1 MLIPPEQMLPAA
13 LHLKTFPQMN
23 QARKP
28 KQEVHPVTREEICMR
43 KLLLRRP
50 PIAAVKDPA
59 TKTHERMNP
68 HSNQASKLAVT
79 LVQL

>member
-1 MLIPPEQMLPAA
+1 
-13 LHLKTFPQMN
+13 
-23 QARKP
+23 
-28 KQEVHPVTREEICMR
+28 
-43 KLLLRRP
+43 
-50 PIAAVKDPA
+50 VKDPA